1 MLIYVYKEGVHMSS
15 LIFYFSLRLELGNL
29 HYIYH
34 IGSKLSLLT
43 GSASIIFSIIKSV
56 KFI

>member
-1 MLIYVYKEGVHMSS
+1 MLIYVFKEGVHMSS

-34 IGSKLSLLT
+34 IGSKLT
-43 GSASIIFSIIKSV
+43 ASIIFSIIKSV